1 MLVEPPFAL
10 TEGADVHWRR
20 HTARIHAEGRIDI
33 VNLDALATYCDCLAM
48 YQQAMHLIYMEGMT
62 RDGERGGMTKHPAIT
77 ILTGLRADMWRYA
90 RLIPLY
96 DAAAEPGDGLENFL
110 ADAESW
116 ANG

>member
-1 MLVEPPFAL
+1 MIEPPFPLA
-10 TEGADVHWRR
+10 EGAEPHWIR
-20 HTARIHAEGRIDI
+20 HVERIHGEGRASI
-33 VNLDALATYCDCLAM
+33 VNLDALALYCDCLAM
-48 YQQAMHLIYMEGMT
+48 YQEAMRLVHMEGMT

-77 ILTGLRADMWRYA
+77 ILTGLRSDMWRYA

-96 DAAAEPGDGLENFL
+96 DSAAEPGDGLESFL